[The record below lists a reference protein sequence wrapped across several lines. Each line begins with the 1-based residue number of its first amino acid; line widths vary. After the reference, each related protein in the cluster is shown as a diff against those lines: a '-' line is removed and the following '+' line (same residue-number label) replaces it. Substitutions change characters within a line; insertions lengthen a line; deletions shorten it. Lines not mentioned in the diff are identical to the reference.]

1 MRFNRFFAILAASV
15 ILSVLAV
22 TISVTPALAA
32 PTIALSPT
40 SGTVGTSVTI
50 TGENFTSF
58 AGDQIHIY
66 FGSTEVKGSPQ
77 TVLPSGKFTLTFQV
91 PDDAAPGRILVTV
104 RDKNNNQLGGSA
116 EFVIPKPSIILDKG
130 GGEIGTT
137 VKISGTGFRASQMVT
152 FAYSNH
158 TTIVLGK
165 IAASPIGEIKDYVFT
180 VPESTGK
187 ENKVIATDAAGNNAE
202 ATFSVIPSIVLKPVS
217 GAIGDTV
224 TVTGTGYGYQ
234 SRITIYFGQ
243 QEVKTARTDTKG
255 SFETTFRVPDM
266 ELQTYDVD
274 IADAEDNTAVAS
286 FTINAGKVSFVFPQW
301 GIYAL
306 MGLGGLVLFFL
317 GLWLG
322 RKYAYSY

>member
-1 MRFNRFFAILAASV
+1 VRFNRFFAISAATV
-15 ILSVLAV
+15 ILLVLAV
-22 TISVTPALAA
+22 IIPATPALAA

-40 SGTVGTSVTI
+40 SGTVGTSVTV
-50 TGENFTSF
+50 TGENFASF
-58 AGDQIHIY
+58 AGDQVHIY
-66 FGSTEVKGSPQ
+66 FGNTEVAGSPI
-77 TVLPSGKFTLTFQV
+77 TAPANGKFTFTFEV
-91 PDDAAPGRILVTV
+91 PDNAAPGTALVTV
-104 RDKNNNQLGGSA
+104 KDKDGNQLSKA
-116 EFVIPKPSIILDKG
+116 EFVVPKPSIILDKG

-137 VKISGTGFRASQMVT
+137 VKISGTGFRASQTVT

-187 ENKVIATDAAGNNAE
+187 ENKVIASDSAGNNAE
-202 ATFSVIPSIVLKPVS
+202 AIFSVIPSIVLKPVS

-224 TVTGTGYGYQ
+224 IATGTGFGYQ
-234 SRITIYFGQ
+234 SRITINFGQ
-243 QEVKTARTDTKG
+243 QQVKTARTDTKG
-255 SFETTFRVPDM
+255 NFETTFKVPDM
-266 ELQTYDVD
+266 ELQTYNLD

-306 MGLGGLVLFFL
+306 MVIGGLVLFFF

-322 RKYAYSY
+322 RKYAYTY

>member
-1 MRFNRFFAILAASV
+1 VRLNRFFAISAATV
-15 ILSVLAV
+15 ILLVLAV
-22 TISVTPALAA
+22 IIPATPALAA

-66 FGSTEVKGSPQ
+66 FGSTEVTSSPL
-77 TVLPSGKFTLTFQV
+77 TVPAGGKFTLTFQV
-91 PDDAAPGRILVTV
+91 PDNAVPGRILVTV

-165 IAASPIGEIKDYVFT
+165 IAASPIGEIKVYVFT
-180 VPESTGK
+180 VPERTGK
-187 ENKVIATDAAGNNAE
+187 ENKVIATHAAGNNAE
-202 ATFSVIPSIVLKPVS
+202 ATFSVIPSIVLNPVS

-224 TVTGTGYGYQ
+224 TATGTGFGYQ
-234 SRITIYFGQ
+234 SRITINFGQ
-243 QEVKTARTDTKG
+243 QQVKTARTDTKG
-255 SFETTFRVPDM
+255 NFETTFKVPDM
-266 ELQTYDVD
+266 ELQTYNLD

-286 FTINAGKVSFVFPQW
+286 FTINAGKPSFVFPQW

-306 MGLGGLVLFFL
+306 MVIGGLVLFFF

-322 RKYAYSY
+322 RKYAYTY

>member
-1 MRFNRFFAILAASV
+1 VRFNRFFAILAASV

-22 TISVTPALAA
+22 TIPATPALAA

-187 ENKVIATDAAGNNAE
+187 ENKVIATDSAGNNAE
-202 ATFSVIPSIVLKPVS
+202 TIFSVIPSIVLNPVS
-217 GAIGDTV
+217 GAIGATV
-224 TVTGTGYGYQ
+224 TATGTGFGYQ
-234 SRITIYFGQ
+234 SRITIDFGQ
-243 QEVKTARTDTKG
+243 KQVATAKTDTNG
-255 SFETTFRVPDM
+255 SFETTFKVPDM
-266 ELQTYDVD
+266 ELQTYNVEITDV
-274 IADAEDNTAVAS
+274 EGNTATAT
-286 FTINAGKVSFVFPQW
+286 FTINAGKASFVFPQW

-306 MGLGGLVLFFL
+306 MGLGGLALFIF
-317 GLWLG
+317 GLWVG
-322 RKYAYSY
+322 RKYAYTY